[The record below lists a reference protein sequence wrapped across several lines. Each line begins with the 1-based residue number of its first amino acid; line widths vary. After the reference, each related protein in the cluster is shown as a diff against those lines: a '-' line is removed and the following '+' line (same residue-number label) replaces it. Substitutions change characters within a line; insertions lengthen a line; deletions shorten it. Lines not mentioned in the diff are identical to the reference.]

1 VKELNKAPH
10 YLKIELETINKT
22 QMETTLEMKN
32 LGKRTGTT
40 DESITDI
47 IQETGERISGIEATL
62 KEQRKNIKRCMRK
75 RLSNT

>member
-1 VKELNKAPH
+1 
-10 YLKIELETINKT
+10 
-22 QMETTLEMKN
+22 MKN